1 MQHYLRNVEPLNA
14 SLLERRLLQCELIS
28 RLCCTTIFH
37 LRLSVASRLKD
48 VSSHV
53 QRGQTTIGEENIKK
67 KLNAEKLGHDRS
79 KLWRGTHRKQYPV
92 TNSDTPTK
100 TNASKKRSGV
110 SQENLHS
117 PAQHNTAPH
126 STHFIGVIAQTPRR
140 GEASAVVA
148 RNASASH
155 RIGLGAIVPGTSG
168 GTTLA
173 VYQFPS
179 QPLHVVTQTR
189 QRRSFFH
196 SQPTCRHSK
205 ALEATRRPP
214 HIRGGTA
221 FKRRL
226 ISLRG
231 RRDASAG
238 VVIECR
244 RQPST
249 ETNFLVL
256 RRSTD

>member
-28 RLCCTTIFH
+28 RLCCTAIFH

-100 TNASKKRSGV
+100 TNASKKRSRV

-140 GEASAVVA
+140 ARAQLWRGMRQPCRGSVLEPLYLEQAVA
-148 RNASASH
+148 RPLRFINFLHNLS
-155 RIGLGAIVPGTSG
+155 TS
-168 GTTLA
+168 LHKQDSVA
-173 VYQFPS
+173 VSSIRNQ
-179 QPLHVVTQTR
+179 HVVTPKHLR
-189 QRRSFFH
+189 QLEGRLTFEVG
-196 SQPTCRHSK
+196 QP
-205 ALEATRRPP
+205 
-214 HIRGGTA
+214 
-221 FKRRL
+221 
-226 ISLRG
+226 
-231 RRDASAG
+231 
-238 VVIECR
+238 
-244 RQPST
+244 
-249 ETNFLVL
+249 
-256 RRSTD
+256 

>member
-53 QRGQTTIGEENIKK
+53 QRGQTTIGEENIQK
-67 KLNAEKLGHDRS
+67 KLNAERLGHDRS
-79 KLWRGTHRKQYPV
+79 KLRRGTHRKQYPV

-140 GEASAVVA
+140 GERSCGEECVSLAQDRSWSHCTWKKRWHDPCGLSISFTTSPRRYTNKTASQF
-148 RNASASH
+148 
-155 RIGLGAIVPGTSG
+155 LP
-168 GTTLA
+168 LA
-173 VYQFPS
+173 TNMS
-179 QPLHVVTQTR
+179 
-189 QRRSFFH
+189 
-196 SQPTCRHSK
+196 
-205 ALEATRRPP
+205 
-214 HIRGGTA
+214 
-221 FKRRL
+221 
-226 ISLRG
+226 SL
-231 RRDASAG
+231 
-238 VVIECR
+238 
-244 RQPST
+244 QST
-249 ETNFLVL
+249 
-256 RRSTD
+256 